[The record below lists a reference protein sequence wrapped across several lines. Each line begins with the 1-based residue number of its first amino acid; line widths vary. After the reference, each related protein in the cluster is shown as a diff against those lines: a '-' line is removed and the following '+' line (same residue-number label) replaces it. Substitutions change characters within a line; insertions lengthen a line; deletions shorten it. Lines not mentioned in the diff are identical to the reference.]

1 MHRERKRRR
10 LIIFSLVM
18 VLMLMIGGYAAF
30 ESKLDIKGSTKVT
43 TNWEVL
49 ITNVTSGTS
58 MSADLYEAGDSM
70 EYTVTVTNHGATI

>member
-49 ITNVTSGTS
+49 ITNVTSGTVCLQTY
-58 MSADLYEAGDSM
+58 MKQ
-70 EYTVTVTNHGATI
+70 ATLWNTL